1 MFGFI
6 HQIGNISRHIIS
18 SEVCDN
24 SPVEDGGV
32 GQLTFQL
39 LAQQLP
45 LLVELGLQL
54 LQSRLGLRQL
64 QLQRL
69 LQQRDLTTQREKQI
83 KI

>member
-1 MFGFI
+1 MY
-6 HQIGNISRHIIS
+6 
-18 SEVCDN
+18 
-24 SPVEDGGV
+24 GGV

-64 QLQRL
+64 QLQGL
-69 LQQRDLTTQREKQI
+69 FQQRDLTTHTEREADTNI
-83 KI
+83 ITAVHVEG